1 MKTPLFRVVYT
12 DDTIYDGGTLEAPKW
27 KEINK
32 KIRSIFY
39 LLPTGDYLSIGGYE
53 DYYHFVEVTQDM
65 QGGSGQINREYAYL
79 IGRGKHSVIYKI
91 NLKTASIETTITTK
105 DDAFLKKL
113 NPAYWR

>member
-39 LLPTGDYLSIGGYE
+39 LLPTGE
-53 DYYHFVEVTQDM
+53 DIF
-65 QGGSGQINREYAYL
+65 L
-79 IGRGKHSVIYKI
+79 
-91 NLKTASIETTITTK
+91 
-105 DDAFLKKL
+105 AF
-113 NPAYWR
+113 WR